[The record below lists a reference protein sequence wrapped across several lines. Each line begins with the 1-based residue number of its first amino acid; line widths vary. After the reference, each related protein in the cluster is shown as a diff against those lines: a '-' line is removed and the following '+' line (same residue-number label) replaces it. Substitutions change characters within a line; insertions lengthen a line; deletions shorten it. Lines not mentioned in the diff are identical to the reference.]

1 MKVYGNLIAEIA
13 KRGYTKK
20 EIAESI
26 GLSRNALANKL
37 NCKTSFKVEEL
48 EIIHKK
54 FFEDCEYMYLT
65 ELYERIVKGA

>member
-1 MKVYGNLIAEIA
+1 MKVYGNLLAEIA
-13 KRGYTKK
+13 KRGYSKK

-48 EIIHKK
+48 ETIHKN
-54 FFEDCEYMYLT
+54 FFNDCSYVYLL
-65 ELYERIVKGA
+65 ELYERAL

>member
-1 MKVYGNLIAEIA
+1 MKVYGNLIAEMA

-20 EIAESI
+20 EISESI

-54 FFEDCEYMYLT
+54 YFNDCNYIYLT
-65 ELYERIVKGA
+65 ELYERI

>member
-1 MKVYGNLIAEIA
+1 MKVYGNLIAEMA

-48 EIIHKK
+48 ETMPQSETYK
-54 FFEDCEYMYLT
+54 
-65 ELYERIVKGA
+65 A

>member
-20 EIAESI
+20 EIAESV

-48 EIIHKK
+48 ETMHKK
-54 FFEDCEYMYLT
+54 FFKDCEYIYLT
-65 ELYERIVKGA
+65 ELYERTAR